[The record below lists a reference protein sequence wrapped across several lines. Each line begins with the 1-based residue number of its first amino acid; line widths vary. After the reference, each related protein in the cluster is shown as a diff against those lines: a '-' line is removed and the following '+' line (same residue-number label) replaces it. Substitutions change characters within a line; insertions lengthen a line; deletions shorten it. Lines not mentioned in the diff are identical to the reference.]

1 MTKNPNVKV
10 VGFFGQSG
18 AGKSTIIRNLT
29 SLDKRVIKTNT
40 GITRS
45 LRASKP
51 NTYFEPN
58 DLLNKYGKDLDAL
71 KIHEKRAKIDEI
83 YEKYI
88 RGQLQLLNDYS
99 TEVFQ
104 DSRDNHV
111 TPTTLVYDRSP
122 LDFYTVTVCGVAYL
136 KSVLGK
142 ELNDLCKLLMTQ
154 CKKTAEVNSV
164 NFFDAIFITYPW
176 VQPSVEKA
184 SLIDGVRDHYL
195 SDFYTGDN
203 WYGIINKVNI
213 NPVKLFTLDSDI
225 TDLMKRAS
233 IVNKKLTEI

>member
-1 MTKNPNVKV
+1 MIKNNNVKV

-18 AGKSTIIRNLT
+18 AGKTTIIRNLT
-29 SLDKRVIKTNT
+29 SLNGRIVKANT

-45 LRASKP
+45 LRANKP

-58 DLLNKYGKDLDAL
+58 DLLNKYGKDLDTL
-71 KIHEKRAKIDEI
+71 KPNEKKAKIDEI

-88 RGQLQLLNDYS
+88 RGQMQLLNDYS

-104 DSRDNHV
+104 DTREKFMVPS
-111 TPTTLVYDRSP
+111 TIVYDRSP
-122 LDFYTVTVCGVAYL
+122 LDFYTVTICGIAYL
-136 KSVLGK
+136 KSVLEK
-142 ELNDLCKLLMTQ
+142 ELNAMCNHLLVL
-154 CKKTAEVNSV
+154 CKKTAELNSI
-164 NFFDAIFITYPW
+164 NMFDAIFITYPW

-195 SDFYTGDN
+195 SDFYTGNN